1 MAAASNMTKTQRK
14 IHKLLMEGK
23 DPTAII
29 DYGTAK
35 KEKGM
40 SKANVYKTIRLL
52 EKEGLYEAS
61 GKTLTE
67 LKRNLLDITLRLSMA
82 INIYQILSVLSKQ
95 GIRLI
100 VLTRGLMNY

>member
-1 MAAASNMTKTQRK
+1 MFYTPGTSSIEVEQVRQSK

-52 EKEGLYEAS
+52 A
-61 GKTLTE
+61 
-67 LKRNLLDITLRLSMA
+67 
-82 INIYQILSVLSKQ
+82 
-95 GIRLI
+95 
-100 VLTRGLMNY
+100 